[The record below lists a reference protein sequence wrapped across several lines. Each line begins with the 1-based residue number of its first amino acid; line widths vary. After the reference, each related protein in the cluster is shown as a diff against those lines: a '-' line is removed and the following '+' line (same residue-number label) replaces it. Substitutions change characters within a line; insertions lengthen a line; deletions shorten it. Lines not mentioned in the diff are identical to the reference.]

1 MSLLFMVVGMY
12 MYLLPPAL
20 PKQAMVL
27 LVQLQGCGGMNTDVL
42 IAWYIDLWSAAII
55 GWARTNI
62 LAPSAEPVI
71 SGAGLAVVVPVQEQQ
86 PIEVRLGPWSEVMP
100 EMLQLSVTTPSNLLF
115 MRFPSFGIS

>member
-55 GWARTNI
+55 GLPRMTCR
-62 LAPSAEPVI
+62 APSAEPVM

-86 PIEVRLGPWSEVMP
+86 PIEVRLALCSEVMP
-100 EMLQLSVTTPSNLLF
+100 EMLQLSVTMPSSLLF
-115 MRFPSFGIS
+115 MRLPSLGIS